1 MVVDGR
7 RPLPRQYVFSPRK
20 IFYRGEKVGRADSPT
35 DLPLSPLDPFSFRAI
50 SFEFRTRA
58 PCLPLLYYSISI
70 RNSKFHRVHLGNARA
85 GRTIGDNVGE
95 AIHFPPGPSRFPA
108 REGIGETRGAAF
120 REARE
125 QERGKETERGG
136 TRAGSCNFIKA
147 PSPDISNKTSIA
159 ENRVTSWSHQ
169 GRLFRELFPTWK
181 EKPVISGNEEAG
193 RERGQLLT
201 SLDFIPPSN
210 FPGGIECQDARL
222 GEKEKGRKERERNL
236 HPYSILIF
244 SRETKLRSIYILR
257 EIGEKSVA
265 DLLIDATRGLEEVT
279 PPTPCSRNKLQGWFH
294 SRNRFTRPLPT
305 KYTN

>member
-1 MVVDGR
+1 MRKIRRNESRLIFRSIGENLNQVTRDEEKRGGGEKKKKRRGGKRGSNLLEIPISVSCKTVKRKMRHRSRFITGTRTFSRQTKILPVLLWPGGREWEWWLMVVDPSPGNMSFPRGKYFIGGR
-7 RPLPRQYVFSPRK
+7 KLAVRILQRIFLFLLLIHSPS
-20 IFYRGEKVGRADSPT
+20 VQ
-35 DLPLSPLDPFSFRAI
+35 FRSNFGHA
-50 SFEFRTRA
+50 S

-125 QERGKETERGG
+125 QGRGKETERGG

-181 EKPVISGNEEAG
+181 EKPYRS
-193 RERGQLLT
+193 
-201 SLDFIPPSN
+201 
-210 FPGGIECQDARL
+210 FPEVKRPE
-222 GEKEKGRKERERNL
+222 EKEAS
-236 HPYSILIF
+236 Y
-244 SRETKLRSIYILR
+244 
-257 EIGEKSVA
+257 
-265 DLLIDATRGLEEVT
+265 
-279 PPTPCSRNKLQGWFH
+279 
-294 SRNRFTRPLPT
+294 
-305 KYTN
+305 

>member
-1 MVVDGR
+1 MVDGR

-108 REGIGETRGAAF
+108 REGIGETCGAAF

-125 QERGKETERGG
+125 QGRGKETERGG

-181 EKPVISGNEEAG
+181 EKPYRS
-193 RERGQLLT
+193 
-201 SLDFIPPSN
+201 
-210 FPGGIECQDARL
+210 FPEVKRPE
-222 GEKEKGRKERERNL
+222 EKEAS
-236 HPYSILIF
+236 Y
-244 SRETKLRSIYILR
+244 
-257 EIGEKSVA
+257 
-265 DLLIDATRGLEEVT
+265 
-279 PPTPCSRNKLQGWFH
+279 
-294 SRNRFTRPLPT
+294 
-305 KYTN
+305 